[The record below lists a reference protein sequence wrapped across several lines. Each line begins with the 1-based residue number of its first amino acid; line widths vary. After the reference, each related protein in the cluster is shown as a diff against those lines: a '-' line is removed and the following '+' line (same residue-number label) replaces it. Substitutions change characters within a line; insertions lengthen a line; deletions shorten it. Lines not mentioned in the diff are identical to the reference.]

1 VFFKFA
7 LAAVLLCALVGCSR
21 SPAHPE
27 RMAVFAFENLT
38 GDSSLDWASRAA
50 AEYTVDSMAGSKT
63 LCAALALSNDD
74 LWNARAT
81 RALRGYFSVSNGRLY
96 LAARLEDTA
105 RTRTVA
111 NFAVDG
117 AASNGL
123 LPLAEELVRRLDAPV
138 TPSRARHAGA
148 WKAYVEA
155 LAHTPAEAAPLL
167 ERALSMDPDFAPA
180 IFVLARLRIAMGDRA
195 AANKVVADAVSRR
208 SRLSEI
214 HAAKLDFM
222 AASLGADPL
231 TRFRAVSRLATLVPA
246 DSDLA
251 REAAEAATAARDYPA
266 AAGWYERATLAEP
279 SYGALWNQL
288 GYARSYLK
296 DLKGAVDAIEHY
308 GALSPGSAN
317 PSDSL
322 GDVHFYLG
330 RFDGAERYYLAAYE
344 KDPKFLAGGTLFK
357 AAQARLMLRDMPA
370 AGALF
375 EKYAAARRQ
384 AGDPAIEFTRAQWEY
399 LSGKRKQAIA
409 RLEPLA
415 ASVPRAAI
423 QLAVWHLDMGDRDA
437 ARAAAGKAP
446 QAATAQDAELFLMAR
461 FLSEPPAS
469 ASEWALRAERAFPA
483 PAQTGVK
490 KYALAYALLFSR
502 QYDAASLVLKE
513 IVARTGP
520 GSTDNAPA
528 LYGWALVETG
538 HKREAAPLIEVFPI
552 PMPNGFSLFACLSY
566 PRQLTL
572 RAGS

>member
-81 RALRGYFSVSNGRLY
+81 RALRGYFSAANGRLY
-96 LAARLEDTA
+96 LAARTEDTA
-105 RTRTVA
+105 RSRTVA

-117 AASNGL
+117 PASNGP
-123 LPLAEELVRRLDAPV
+123 LPLAGELVRRLDAAV
-138 TPSRARHAGA
+138 TPSRARDAGA
-148 WKAYVEA
+148 WKAYVDA

-167 ERALSMDPDFAPA
+167 ERALSIDPDFAPA
-180 IFVLARLRIAMGDRA
+180 IFILARLRATMGDRA
-195 AANKVVADAVSRR
+195 AANKVVEDALSRR

-214 HAAKLDFM
+214 HAAKLDFI
-222 AASLGADPL
+222 AASLRADPL
-231 TRFRAVSRLATLVPA
+231 TRFRALSRLATLVPA
-246 DSDLA
+246 DSDRA
-251 REAAEAATAARDYPA
+251 RETAEAATAARDYPA
-266 AAGWYERATLAEP
+266 AARWYERAALTEP
-279 SYGALWNQL
+279 SYGVLWNQL
-288 GYARSYLK
+288 GYARAYLK
-296 DLKGAVDAIEHY
+296 DLKGAVDAIERY
-308 GALSPGSAN
+308 RRLSPASAN
-317 PSDSL
+317 PADSL

-330 RFDGAERYYLAAYE
+330 RFAGAEQYYLDAYG

-375 EKYAAARRQ
+375 EKYAAARRL
-384 AGDPAIEFTRAQWEY
+384 AGDPALEFTRAQWEY
-399 LSGKRKQAIA
+399 LSGKRREAIA

-415 ASVPRAAI
+415 ASLPRAAI
-423 QLAVWHLDMGDRDA
+423 QLVVWHLDMGDRAA

-446 QAATAQDAELFLMAR
+446 QAATAPDGELLLMAR
-461 FLSEPPAS
+461 FLAEPPAS
-469 ASEWALRAERAFPA
+469 SSEWALRAERVFPA

-490 KYALAYALLFSR
+490 KYALAYALLFSKE
-502 QYDAASLVLKE
+502 YGAAALVLKE
-513 IVARTGP
+513 IVAHSGP
-520 GSTDNAPA
+520 GSSDNAPA
-528 LYGWALVETG
+528 LHGWALAETG
-538 HKREAAPLIEVFPI
+538 HKREAAPWLEVFPI